1 MQHDAEYAAL
11 HPLVATQARNQR
23 ICDRRNDRRGT
34 PIPASRNTLAGDGFD
49 AKPRLVRLLY
59 ERDWTRQRILDFF
72 SVLDWMMR
80 LPKELE
86 QRLWQ
91 DIENIEGERKVFAE
105 N

>member
-1 MQHDAEYAAL
+1 M
-11 HPLVATQARNQR
+11 
-23 ICDRRNDRRGT
+23 
-34 PIPASRNTLAGDGFD
+34 
-49 AKPRLVRLLY
+49 LY
-59 ERDWTRQRILDFF
+59 ERDWTHQRILDFF